1 MNDNKNL
8 SVKHAHVIAITRGVA
23 FAVVAA
29 IYLILG
35 NVFSENLWG
44 VYLGFL
50 LTMALGT
57 EKGKFFNYICSF
69 GVGYL
74 YALIFFGLKSTLSIV
89 LSNLPTVIICEFL
102 ITFIVLFFHL
112 AIFRETRFNVI
123 PMIFAAVT
131 TVFATGSIEK
141 VPYSGLSTVI
151 GILVAFATDLIIKR
165 IIKKIGN

>member
-1 MNDNKNL
+1 MKDNKNL
-8 SVKHAHVIAITRGVA
+8 PVKHAHIIAITRGVA
-23 FAVVAA
+23 FAVIAA

-57 EKGKFFNYICSF
+57 EKSKFLNYLCSF
-69 GVGYL
+69 GVGYV
-74 YALIFFGLKSTLSIV
+74 YALVFFLLKSTLSMI
-89 LSNLPTVIICEFL
+89 LSNFPTVILCEFV

-112 AIFRETRFNVI
+112 AVFRETKFNVI

-131 TVFATGSIEK
+131 TVFATGNLDKI
-141 VPYSGLSTVI
+141 PFSGLSTVI
-151 GILVAFATDLIIKR
+151 GIIVAFATDSIIKY
-165 IIKKIGN
+165 IIKKTDN